1 MGDFVQLLN
10 GLNLTPLNT
19 ILLVAL
25 GFFIRWAVKQILC
38 RLTACETRLEGI
50 ERRDRKQNHAI
61 WRIEQKIGLE
71 PIPEDIEF

>member
-1 MGDFVQLLN
+1 MGDFIQLLN

-25 GFFIRWAVKQILC
+25 GLFIRWSVKQILC
-38 RLTACETRLEGI
+38 RLSDCEARLEEI

-61 WRIEQKIGLE
+61 WRLEQEVKLE
-71 PIPEDIEF
+71 PIPDDVEF